1 MNAYV
6 LVCGKVFDGISDVLT
21 GPAEI
26 LVENN
31 QIAKI
36 ERSVE
41 RPPGARAID
50 LSERTVS
57 PGFID
62 THVHLTMDAIQTL
75 HSSAYGFDPR

>member
-31 QIAKI
+31 PGTCA
-36 ERSVE
+36 
-41 RPPGARAID
+41 RPSSAVWSRPLRLTLAWRGDQYEPAGLH
-50 LSERTVS
+50 LSEHYPTS
-57 PGFID
+57 
-62 THVHLTMDAIQTL
+62 Q
-75 HSSAYGFDPR
+75 